1 MMFSLQLSSVS
12 LVLLL
17 QCTIICFKF
26 CRILHVHLSMSEPGS
41 YFAQGHGDDV
51 DYIEPRRVVD
61 FHSNLRPLQ
70 ISCGF
75 NHTGAMLQYI

>member
-1 MMFSLQLSSVS
+1 MSKIKMPVLVASVHHYVPQVVS
-12 LVLLL
+12 YLACASIV
-17 QCTIICFKF
+17 
-26 CRILHVHLSMSEPGS
+26 VMSEPGS

-51 DYIEPRRVVD
+51 DYIEPRVVVD

-75 NHTGAMLQYI
+75 NHTGAILEYI